1 MRDTLLALQAGAWL
15 LPAMI
20 VWPAATAGLVR
31 ALGRDPGT
39 AESPAGWR
47 DARALTVAALTVE
60 ALLGAALWVLF
71 DPALAGWQ
79 ARVDL
84 PWIPEL
90 GAAISLG
97 VDGLSLPL
105 VVMSVTVL
113 PLLLLGAWNNVRTRT
128 PAFGALLL
136 LLTSGVVG
144 ALVALDLLAFY
155 VAWELILVPMYF
167 LVGVWALAG
176 ESRVALRYV
185 LFTLV
190 GSLLMLVAILALWS
204 AGGGT
209 SFHLDHLLA
218 VPLPPRTQLW
228 LFGAFFAAF
237 AVKSALVPFHS
248 WFPPAQ
254 AAAPTVVAVVLG
266 FKVGGYALLRFAIP
280 LFPAAALHPTVRIVI
295 LGLAV
300 VTVLYGALLAMAQGE
315 LRRVVA
321 YSSISHLGFIM
332 LGGFALTPE
341 AVSGAVLSM
350 VHSGLASAVLLLAA
364 GVLDDRTG
372 TTELGAFG
380 GLASAAPLLSI
391 ALVLGMLS
399 TVALPGTLGFVGE
412 FLVLMGSYA
421 QAPALT
427 LTATVGVVLAA
438 VYGLRPLQQLLFG
451 ARSTLVAHGVP
462 DLTRRESGVLAA
474 LVVALLWLGVA
485 PAPVLDRMQ
494 GAVRQVVEG
503 ARFGPN
509 ARPAIPT
516 VSETP

>member
-1 MRDTLLALQAGAWL
+1 
-15 LPAMI
+15 
-20 VWPAATAGLVR
+20 
-31 ALGRDPGT
+31 
-39 AESPAGWR
+39 
-47 DARALTVAALTVE
+47 
-60 ALLGAALWVLF
+60 
-71 DPALAGWQ
+71 
-79 ARVDL
+79 
-84 PWIPEL
+84 
-90 GAAISLG
+90 
-97 VDGLSLPL
+97 
-105 VVMSVTVL
+105 
-113 PLLLLGAWNNVRTRT
+113 
-128 PAFGALLL
+128 
-136 LLTSGVVG
+136 
-144 ALVALDLLAFY
+144 
-155 VAWELILVPMYF
+155 
-167 LVGVWALAG
+167 
-176 ESRVALRYV
+176 V
-185 LFTLV
+185 LFTLI

-218 VPLPPRTQLW
+218 VPLPSRTQLW

-254 AAAPTVVAVVLG
+254 AAAPTVVGVVLG

-341 AVSGAVLSM
+341 SVSGAVVSM
-350 VHSGLASAVLLLAA
+350 VHSGLASAVLLLVA
-364 GVLDDRTG
+364 GVLEDRTG

-380 GLASAAPLLSI
+380 GLASAAPLLST

-451 ARSTLVAHGVP
+451 TRSSLVSHGVP
-462 DLTRRESGVLAA
+462 DVTRREAGVLTA
-474 LVVALLWLGVA
+474 LAVALLWLGVA

-509 ARPAIPT
+509 ALPAIPT